1 MRVPAVSSAI
11 GLVLIAATATACSS
25 GSSTAADAASVS
37 TPSASTSVASTSSAA
52 AAGSSSS
59 SGGGGAADI
68 NACSLLTV
76 RQATSLGGW
85 PYTAAKP
92 QTIATGQDLCS
103 YANSGPSVSLLVTV
117 YQPDSGVTMAALT
130 TQLSGAGKVTKVNGV
145 GDQAISSFGGVAAQV
160 GDRYI
165 SVFGAKE
172 NSGNISIAKVVAAG
186 LR

>member
-25 GSSTAADAASVS
+25 GSSTAADAASAS
-37 TPSASTSVASTSSAA
+37 TPSASTPVASTSSAA

-59 SGGGGAADI
+59 SGGGAADI